1 MNDRRFP
8 TGSIGSIDDYH
19 DPTLCLAISSKPIT
33 HVLQWHEP
41 NNHPVKTT
49 YYHLS
54 IEVSACVT
62 STADMTCGGSTLQE
76 PGRNPG
82 RATNQPTH
90 HLLSKNI
97 MSLLFPKLE

>member
-1 MNDRRFP
+1 VNDRRFP

-41 NNHPVKTT
+41 NNHTVKTT

-54 IEVSACVT
+54 IKVSA
-62 STADMTCGGSTLQE
+62 SL
-76 PGRNPG
+76 P
-82 RATNQPTH
+82 
-90 HLLSKNI
+90 LLTWHVEVVHYR
-97 MSLLFPKLE
+97 SLEVGL